1 MGLDNG
7 IIMKRF
13 KQDRL
18 NEIPEFVKYELY
30 YNEDDTVDVELAYW
44 RKCWNVRNAII
55 EAINPEYDPAGY
67 ADCEIDADDIP
78 ALIRGLMPLFD
89 KDEWTNG
96 RGGSIWTF
104 EEQFDNMVQVV
115 LNLKWLETYLK
126 ENEDIRVEFYDSF

>member
-7 IIMKRF
+7 IIMKKITRNQLD
-13 KQDRL
+13 K
-18 NEIPEFVKYELY
+18 IPDFVKYELY
-30 YNEDDTVDVELAYW
+30 YNEDDTVDIELAYW

-55 EAINPEYDPAGY
+55 EAINPECDPAGY
-67 ADCEIDADDIP
+67 ADCEIDVDDIP

-89 KDEWTNG
+89 KDKWTDG